1 MRTPLLAKDAVK
13 RQWFIIDAKGQTLG
27 RLSTRVAAVLIGKHK
42 PDFTPHADCGDF
54 VIVVNASQV
63 HLTGKKWT
71 DKLYQHHTQYP
82 GGLLTQTA
90 GDIRAKHPER
100 LIELAV
106 RGMLPL
112 NKLRALRMKR
122 LRVFAGAEHEH
133 GAHKP
138 QPLPQPIKVD

>member
-1 MRTPLLAKDAVK
+1 MRTQLLAKDAIK
-13 RQWFIIDAKGQTLG
+13 RQWFIVDAKGQTLG
-27 RLSTRVAAVLIGKHK
+27 RLSARVAAVLIGKHK

-54 VIVVNASQV
+54 VIVVNAEQV

-71 DKLYQHHTQYP
+71 EKLYRHHTQYP

-90 GDIRAKHPER
+90 GDIKAKHPER
-100 LIELAV
+100 LVEYAV

-112 NKLRALRMKR
+112 NKIRALRMKR
-122 LRVFAGAEHEH
+122 LRVFAGGEHEH

-138 QPLPQPIKVD
+138 QPLKVD

>member
-1 MRTPLLAKDAVK
+1 MRTPLLAKNAIQ
-13 RQWFIIDAKGQTLG
+13 RQWFIVDAQGQTLG
-27 RLSTRVAAVLIGKHK
+27 RLCTRIAAVLIGKHR

-54 VIVVNASQV
+54 VIVTNAEHV

-71 DKLYQHHTQYP
+71 DKLYQHHTQFP

-90 GDIRAKHPER
+90 GEIKAKHPER
-100 LIELAV
+100 LVEHAV

-122 LRVFAGAEHEH
+122 LRVFAGAAHDHE
-133 GAHKP
+133 AHKP
-138 QPLPQPIKVD
+138 QPLQVNG

>member
-1 MRTPLLAKDAVK
+1 MRTPLLAKNAAAQ
-13 RQWFIIDAKGQTLG
+13 RQWFIVDAKGQTLG

-54 VIVVNASQV
+54 VIVVNAEHV

-71 DKLYQHHTQYP
+71 DKLYQHHTQFP

-90 GDIRAKHPER
+90 GEMRAKHPER
-100 LIELAV
+100 LVEHSV

-133 GAHKP
+133 AAHKP
-138 QPLPQPIKVD
+138 QPLKVD

>member
-1 MRTPLLAKDAVK
+1 MRTPLLAKNAAQ
-13 RQWFIIDAKGQTLG
+13 RQWFIVDAKGQTLG

-54 VIVVNASQV
+54 VIVVNAEHV

-71 DKLYQHHTQYP
+71 NKLYQHHTQFP

-90 GDIRAKHPER
+90 GEVKAKHPER
-100 LIELAV
+100 LIEHSV

-112 NKLRALRMKR
+112 NKLRAPRMKR

-133 GAHKP
+133 GAHNP
-138 QPLPQPIKVD
+138 QPLKVDR

>member
-1 MRTPLLAKDAVK
+1 MRTPLLAKNAVQ
-13 RQWFIIDAKGQTLG
+13 RQWFIVDAKGQTLG
-27 RLSTRVAAVLIGKHK
+27 RLSTRVAAVLLGKHR

-54 VIVVNASQV
+54 VIVINAEQV

-71 DKLYQHHTQYP
+71 KKLYQHHTQYP

-90 GDIRAKHPER
+90 GEIKAAHPER
-100 LIELAV
+100 LIEHSV

-122 LRVFAGAEHEH
+122 LRVFAGAEHKQE
-133 GAHKP
+133 AHKP
-138 QPLPQPIKVD
+138 QPLKVN

>member
-1 MRTPLLAKDAVK
+1 MRTSILAKDAIK
-13 RQWFIIDAKGQTLG
+13 RQWFIVDAKDQTLG
-27 RLSTRVAAVLIGKHK
+27 RMSARIAAVLIGKHK

-54 VIVVNASQV
+54 VIVVNAEHV
-63 HLTGKKWT
+63 RLTGKKLT
-71 DKLYQHHTQYP
+71 DKVYQHHTQFP

-90 GDIRAKHPER
+90 GEIKAKHPER

-133 GAHKP
+133 DAHKP
-138 QPLPQPIKVD
+138 QPLKV